1 MIIGTRG
8 VRAIYEFAE
17 ERRVSA
23 ADLRYA
29 VERALRIDG
38 EVIGNSEMEWAV
50 DGVATAF
57 PLEKVGRRLQVEFE
71 VMVVRE
77 G

>member
-1 MIIGTRG
+1 MTAGTRG
-8 VRAIYEFAE
+8 VRGIYEFAE
-17 ERRVSA
+17 ARRVSV
-23 ADLRYA
+23 ADMRYA

-57 PLEKVGRRLQVEFE
+57 PLEKVGRRLQVAFD
-71 VMVVRE
+71 VVVVRE